1 MDLSQRVLYRDAMM
15 MIIDKPAGLPVHRGR
30 LGSASLEDYFDGLRF
45 GLRDRPELA
54 HRLDSDTSGC
64 LVLGRHRKALARLGR
79 LFQSSLIEKTY
90 WALVTSAAPGDSVLN
105 DADISDTGDWHQ
117 MTGFIEKISTKAEGW
132 RMRVCDGAVPGAK
145 PAETWWRLRGKFS
158 APDSAPDLYWLELK
172 PKTGRTHQLRVHCAL
187 LAAPILGDRQ
197 YGGQGLAEFAAKLP
211 KKTPPK
217 TPYENITPPAK
228 LESLKHWRGIGLVA
242 KRISIPLYPNKPP
255 ISVEAP
261 VPEFL
266 QSWFALCGWHP
277 DIGGQ

>member
-1 MDLSQRVLYRDAMM
+1 MM

-90 WALVTSAAPGDSVLN
+90 WALVTSAAPGDFVLD
-105 DADISDTGDWHQ
+105 DAEISDTGNWHKIN
-117 MTGFIEKISTKAEGW
+117 GFIEKISTKAEGW
-132 RMRVCDGAVPGAK
+132 RMQVCDGAQPGAK

-158 APDSAPDLYWLELK
+158 VPDSAPDLSNSDLPRAAQNLYWLELK

-211 KKTPPK
+211 QNLPH
-217 TPYENITPPAK
+217 ENMTRPTQFHNWP
-228 LESLKHWRGIGLVA
+228 HNWRGIGLVA
-242 KRISIPLYPNKPP
+242 KRITIPLYPNKPP

-266 QSWFALCGWHP
+266 QSWFARCGWHP